1 MLKNH
6 KIENT
11 GKVNK
16 EIQEAWIVAYNK
28 QKFAEIEFQAGIK
41 TLPRPK
47 GIPENYRIKISKK
60 GSGIIYVH
68 PKHNHTY
75 VRVMPGKPHSPYPY
89 QQKPYVIQKING
101 KTFDKLDDLASSEKA
116 IEAHIPIEDFIYRGN

>member
-1 MLKNH
+1 MIGSLRIRFN
-6 KIENT
+6 
-11 GKVNK
+11 
-16 EIQEAWIVAYNK
+16 
-28 QKFAEIEFQAGIK
+28 IK
-41 TLPRPK
+41 TFPKPK

-101 KTFDKLDDLASSEKA
+101 KIFDKLGNLTSSEKA
-116 IEAHIPIEDFIYRGN
+116 IEAHIPIEEFIYKGN